1 MPLTERQKK
10 ILEYISQFT
19 EENGYPPTV
28 REIGAAVGITST
40 SVVNYNL
47 DVLKNAGYLNRRP
60 DVSRG
65 ITLTEEKYVTVP
77 ILGTIAAGE
86 PIPVPTSDF
95 SPYDYDTLTLPVEL
109 VKPKDRR
116 KPEDGLFALYVRGNS
131 MIDALIDDG
140 DIVIMKRVEG
150 KEEIRNGEMVAARL
164 VAEDATTL
172 KYFYLEGK
180 DGNQIR
186 LQPANPSL
194 APLYTPASNV
204 IVQAKLVTV
213 FRQFS

>member
-1 MPLTERQKK
+1 MSLSERQKK
-10 ILEYISQFT
+10 ILAYISQFT

-47 DVLKNAGYLNRRP
+47 DVLKNAGYLNRRR

-65 ITLTEEKYVTVP
+65 ITLTEEKFVTVP
-77 ILGTIAAGE
+77 ILGTIAAGR
-86 PIPVPTSDF
+86 PIPVPNSDF
-95 SPYDYDTLTLPVEL
+95 SPYDYETLTLPVEL

-116 KPEDGLFALYVRGNS
+116 RPEDGLFALHVSGDS

-140 DIVIMKRVEG
+140 DLVIMKRVEG
-150 KEEIRNGEMVAARL
+150 KEEIRNGDMVAVRL

-172 KYFYLEGK
+172 KYFFLEGK
-180 DGNQIR
+180 EDNQVR
-186 LQPANPSL
+186 LQPANPAM
-194 APLYTPASNV
+194 APIYTPASNV
-204 IVQAKLVTV
+204 IVQAKLVSV